1 MAVLDPSPAMLSRRH
16 LSLLLCSLALGCS
29 SGGQQSRVALP
40 PPSERTVVGPGD
52 VFTMEIVGEK
62 DLPSENQVASDG
74 SVDLPYLHTVQL
86 AGMEPQ
92 EIARLVR
99 KRLIE
104 QDILRDP
111 TVIVQVK
118 EYNSRRVTL
127 LGQVARPGSFPLT
140 AGMTLV
146 QAISLAGG
154 LTSIAKSNNVRLTR
168 TNKGKTVTVVL
179 DVDAITDG
187 VADDVP
193 LQAGDR
199 IYVEER
205 LF

>member
-1 MAVLDPSPAMLSRRH
+1 MFSRRCLLV
-16 LSLLLCSLALGCS
+16 LSVLAVGCA
-29 SGGQQSRVALP
+29 SGGGHSRAALP

-62 DLPSENQVASDG
+62 ELPSEYQVASDG
-74 SVDLPYLHTVQL
+74 TADLPYLKTVEL
-86 AGMEPQ
+86 AGKEPQ

-99 KRLIE
+99 KLLIE
-104 QDILRDP
+104 RDILRDP

-140 AGMTLV
+140 RGMTLV
-146 QAISLAGG
+146 QAISMAGG

-168 TNKGKTVTVVL
+168 TNAGKTVTVVL

-187 VADDVP
+187 DADDVP

>member
-1 MAVLDPSPAMLSRRH
+1 MVSRRRV
-16 LSLLLCSLALGCS
+16 SLLLLSLPLACS
-29 SGGQQSRVALP
+29 SGGQQSRAALP

-62 DLPSENQVASDG
+62 DLPSEYQIASDG
-74 SVDLPYLHTVQL
+74 TVDLPYLHTVEL

-92 EIARLVR
+92 EISRLVR

-127 LGQVARPGSFPLT
+127 LGQVAKPGSFALT
-140 AGMTLV
+140 PGLTLV

-154 LTSIAKSNNVRLTR
+154 LTSIAKSDYVRLTR
-168 TNKGKTVTVVL
+168 TTNGKTVTVVL
-179 DVDAITDG
+179 DVGAITDG
-187 VADDVP
+187 DADDVP

-199 IYVEER
+199 IFVEER

>member
-1 MAVLDPSPAMLSRRH
+1 MVSRRRV
-16 LSLLLCSLALGCS
+16 SLLLLWLPLACS
-29 SGGQQSRVALP
+29 SGSQQSRVALP

-52 VFTMEIVGEK
+52 VFTMQIVGEK
-62 DLPSENQVASDG
+62 DLPSQYQIASDG
-74 SVDLPYLHTVQL
+74 TVDLPYLHTVQL

-111 TVIVQVK
+111 TVIVQVT
-118 EYNSRRVTL
+118 EYNSHRVTL
-127 LGQVARPGSFPLT
+127 LGQVAKPGSFALT
-140 AGMTLV
+140 PGLTLV

-154 LTSIAKSNNVRLTR
+154 LTSIAKSDNVRLTR
-168 TNKGKTVTVVL
+168 TSKGKTVTVVL
-179 DVDAITDG
+179 DVGAITDG
-187 VADDVP
+187 EADDVP

-199 IYVEER
+199 IFVEER

>member
-1 MAVLDPSPAMLSRRH
+1 M
-16 LSLLLCSLALGCS
+16 
-29 SGGQQSRVALP
+29 
-40 PPSERTVVGPGD
+40 VGPGD

-62 DLPSENQVASDG
+62 ELPSEYQVASDG
-74 SVDLPYLHTVQL
+74 TADLPYLKTVEL
-86 AGMEPQ
+86 AGKEPQ

-99 KRLIE
+99 KLLIE
-104 QDILRDP
+104 RDILRDP

-140 AGMTLV
+140 RGMTLV
-146 QAISLAGG
+146 QAISMAGG

-168 TNKGKTVTVVL
+168 TNAGKTVTVVL

-187 VADDVP
+187 DADDVP

>member
-1 MAVLDPSPAMLSRRH
+1 MLLDRGEDECGIEALEDDELGVRAQADVEHQPRERGRR
-16 LSLLLCSLALGCS
+16 
-29 SGGQQSRVALP
+29 Q
-40 PPSERTVVGPGD
+40 
-52 VFTMEIVGEK
+52 
-62 DLPSENQVASDG
+62 
-74 SVDLPYLHTVQL
+74 
-86 AGMEPQ
+86 
-92 EIARLVR
+92 ARQ
-99 KRLIE
+99 

-111 TVIVQVK
+111 AVIVQVK

-127 LGQVARPGSFPLT
+127 LGQVAKPGSFPLT
-140 AGMTLV
+140 PGMTLV

-154 LTSIAKSNNVRLTR
+154 LTSIAKSDQVRLTR
-168 TNKGKTVTVVL
+168 TTNGKAVTVVL
-179 DVDAITDG
+179 DVEAITDG